1 MKPGGTEMRR
11 LILLLFILLAMAVL
25 AHSKVSLQ
33 LSGNDGISLMNNLT
47 NSSLNLTEANNT
59 TVNLSHSPSS
69 ATLGGVD
76 GTELMENLTGA
87 NDTAGDL
94 SAWGSQP
101 RDPPPPPSAADMKNA
116 KFIKIIR
123 DNHIA

>member
-1 MKPGGTEMRR
+1 
-11 LILLLFILLAMAVL
+11 MAVL

-47 NSSLNLTEANNT
+47 NSSLNFTEANNA

-69 ATLGGVD
+69 ANLGGVD
-76 GTELMENLTGA
+76 GTELMENLTEA

-94 SAWGSQP
+94 STWGSQP
-101 RDPPPPPSAADMKNA
+101 HDPPPPPSAADMKNA

>member
-1 MKPGGTEMRR
+1 MRR

-25 AHSKVSLQ
+25 APSKESFQ

-47 NSSLNLTEANNT
+47 NSSLNFTEAYNNT
-59 TVNLSHSPSS
+59 INLSHIPSS
-69 ATLGGVD
+69 ANLGGLD

-94 SAWGSQP
+94 STWGSQP
-101 RDPPPPPSAADMKNA
+101 RNPPPPPSAAAMKMA
-116 KFIKIIR
+116 KFIKIIK

>member
-1 MKPGGTEMRR
+1 MRR

-47 NSSLNLTEANNT
+47 NSSLNFTEANNA

-69 ATLGGVD
+69 ANLGGVD
-76 GTELMENLTGA
+76 GTELMENLTEA

-94 SAWGSQP
+94 STWGSQP
-101 RDPPPPPSAADMKNA
+101 HDPPPPPSAADMKNA

>member
-1 MKPGGTEMRR
+1 
-11 LILLLFILLAMAVL
+11 
-25 AHSKVSLQ
+25 
-33 LSGNDGISLMNNLT
+33 MNNLT
-47 NSSLNLTEANNT
+47 NSSLNFTEANNT
-59 TVNLSHSPSS
+59 TVNLSHSPLS
-69 ATLGGVD
+69 AELGGID

-94 SAWGSQP
+94 SAWGSTP
-101 RDPPPPPSAADMKNA
+101 RDPPPPPSAAAMKNA